1 MPEMQLRTSG
11 VTCSR
16 LELFIKNKERIQKF
30 KEVGDQD
37 MIIKTDYIKLSFNMT
52 WLMEIFRIY
61 LEEQLLRKYYVIK
74 QLILLKLFW

>member
-1 MPEMQLRTSG
+1 MPEMQLRKSG
-11 VTCSR
+11 VTWSG

>member
-1 MPEMQLRTSG
+1 MPEMQLRKSG
-11 VTCSR
+11 VTCSG

-52 WLMEIFRIY
+52 
-61 LEEQLLRKYYVIK
+61 
-74 QLILLKLFW
+74 

>member
-1 MPEMQLRTSG
+1 MPEMLLRRSG
-11 VTCSR
+11 VTWSG

-52 WLMEIFRIY
+52 WLMEILRIY

>member
-1 MPEMQLRTSG
+1 MPEMLLRKSG
-11 VTCSR
+11 VTWSG

-52 WLMEIFRIY
+52 
-61 LEEQLLRKYYVIK
+61 
-74 QLILLKLFW
+74 